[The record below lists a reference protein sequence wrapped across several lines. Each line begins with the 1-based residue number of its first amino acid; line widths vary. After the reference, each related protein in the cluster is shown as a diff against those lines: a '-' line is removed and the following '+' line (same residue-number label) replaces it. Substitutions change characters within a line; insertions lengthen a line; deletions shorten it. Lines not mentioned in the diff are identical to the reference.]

1 MRLLYCQKLGNFKFF
16 PLKNNLCHQK
26 AHKKLHIR
34 HYYGY
39 FGFLSGLRVI
49 AASKCENGQSGENFL
64 GTSLKISFQLLITLQ
79 EREKLW
85 QA

>member
-1 MRLLYCQKLGNFKFF
+1 MLIDLESDLKFVQFFLYTLYFIIRLLYCQKLGNFKFL

-34 HYYGY
+34 HYYSY

-49 AASKCENGQSGENFL
+49 ATSKCE
-64 GTSLKISFQLLITLQ
+64 K
-79 EREKLW
+79 
-85 QA
+85 